1 MQKSILGPWANIE
14 ERLIQTP
21 EVLARKLA
29 AFRELKMKVG
39 LTSGAFDM
47 KHVGHE
53 RYLALAKQTCDVLVV
68 GVDTDEKVRRRKGPH
83 RPVVPEM
90 ERFEQVCHTRY
101 ADIVVPKGPDEPRWN
116 LIKLVSPDVLIVSER
131 EYADGDA
138 SGELQE
144 LVSSWGGKVE
154 LLPSQAETSTTARLR
169 MLMVENLAQAETK
182 MVELF
187 QQLRGA
193 IGVSR

>member
-1 MQKSILGPWANIE
+1 MQKSILGPWANLE
-14 ERLIQTP
+14 ERLIRDP
-21 EVLARKLA
+21 EVLVRKLS
-29 AFRELKMKVG
+29 AFRELKLRIG

-53 RYLALAKQTCDVLVV
+53 RYLALAKQFCDVLIV
-68 GVDTDEKVRRRKGPH
+68 GVDTDEKVRQRKGPH

-101 ADIVVPKGPDEPRWN
+101 ADIVFPKGVDEPRWN
-116 LIKLVSPDVLIVSER
+116 LIRLAKPDVLIVSER
-131 EYADGDA
+131 EYTGGDA
-138 SGELQE
+138 SEELRE
-144 LVSSWGGKVE
+144 LVTSWGGKVE

-169 MLMVENLAQAETK
+169 LLMVENLAQAEVR
-182 MVELF
+182 MIELF

-193 IGVSR
+193 IGG